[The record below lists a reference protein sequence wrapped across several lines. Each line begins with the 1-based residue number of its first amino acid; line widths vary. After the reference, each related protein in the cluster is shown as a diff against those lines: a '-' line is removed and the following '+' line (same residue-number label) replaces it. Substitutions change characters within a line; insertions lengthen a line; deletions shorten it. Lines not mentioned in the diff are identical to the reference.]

1 MLLLFSSRLDASM
14 QSCLAA
20 NCQVKVAHI
29 HTHTFTDTRKHL
41 SSDCSFK
48 RTIRKA
54 YCAIHAG
61 AVYKFDSRNGAVQ
74 GSSGELVTL
83 FNILSFGSAFSFFL
97 CYVAATSG
105 RIEVSEMDI
114 HRHYTHLH
122 HYCLCKVRQAV
133 LFSPFNICCIFS
145 CNTAIFILS
154 DQFCWLC
161 NLTV

>member
-1 MLLLFSSRLDASM
+1 M

-83 FNILSFGSAFSFFL
+83 FNIISFGSAFSFFP
-97 CYVAATSG
+97 CYVATTSG

-133 LFSPFNICCIFS
+133 LFFF
-145 CNTAIFILS
+145 FFL
-154 DQFCWLC
+154 QYMLHFL
-161 NLTV
+161 L